1 MVDERLY
8 ASLVIIIFWLVTVWL
23 VLIMLEIR
31 KMRRELEKELMMI
44 M

>member
-23 VLIMLEIR
+23 VLIMLELR
-31 KMRRELEKELMMI
+31 KMRRELEKVMGND
-44 M
+44 

>member
-31 KMRRELEKELMMI
+31 KMRRELEKVMGND
-44 M
+44 

>member
-23 VLIMLEIR
+23 VQIMLEIR
-31 KMRRELEKELMMI
+31 KMRRELERVNR
-44 M
+44 